1 MPDDSDDND
10 PDDND
15 AAKNRLINQGKPNHA
30 LYTDSASSE
39 KNIWDNFPN
48 AQKYQSSMN
57 TNVRQAFKNENND

>member
-1 MPDDSDDND
+1 VVPDDSDDND

-39 KNIWDNFPN
+39 KNI
-48 AQKYQSSMN
+48 
-57 TNVRQAFKNENND
+57 